1 MKTKQSLYHSIF
13 HRVSALY
20 LVLLLL
26 VTGCGGQET
35 PDVEKEDMLQLSDQE
50 IELEVGGWKP
60 LTESRATIFENKDD
74 IQNNDPEKGGGYFTM
89 HAYLRETGATF
100 IGGAMAWYFIPDNAT
115 VGSWR
120 FYDNVNKR
128 FLEYFWPENYSVDFF
143 AYMPWSGSTRH
154 KSITVGNYES
164 GGLNLTCQMQQPTT
178 LEDTDGQETIFAYT
192 TGKVKKDKSVNM
204 NFVHP
209 FASVSFEL
217 MQAHRNLTIE
227 WIRFNNVYLTGSTI
241 LEETTDNNT
250 RISWTPPTGDPETF
264 TIVVY
269 KKIPDDINFGAK
281 IGGPYLVMPQS
292 LSGAT
297 ITIRYEWNNEKPSD
311 DVITGDE
318 DYNSEALNDDKN
330 KNNIYQ
336 ITRPLSGNWLA
347 SNKYNYVLNLGD
359 NQEEILFKVE
369 VEPWISTGGNNN
381 IFDIE

>member
-1 MKTKQSLYHSIF
+1 
-13 HRVSALY
+13 
-20 LVLLLL
+20 
-26 VTGCGGQET
+26 
-35 PDVEKEDMLQLSDQE
+35 MLQLSDQE

-74 IQNNDPEKGGGYFTM
+74 IQNNDPEKGGGYFTL
-89 HAYLRETGATF
+89 HAYLRETETTF
-100 IGGAMAWYFIPDNAT
+100 IGGAMAWYFVPDNAT

-217 MQAHRNLTIE
+217 MQAHRNLTIH
-227 WIRFNNVYLTGSTI
+227 WIRFNNVSLTGSTI
-241 LEETTDNNT
+241 LSSTINNSAQ
-250 RISWTPPTGDPETF
+250 ISWTPDIKSTF
-264 TIVVY
+264 TIPVD
-269 KKIPDDINFGAK
+269 KKIPDDINFGSK

-297 ITIRYEWNNEKPSD
+297 ITIRYHWDNQKDAD
-311 DVITGDE
+311 DTVTGDG
-318 DYNSEALNDDKN
+318 DTNPDDN
-330 KNNIYQ
+330 YYE
-336 ITRPLSGNWLA
+336 ITRSLFLPENSLSEEWVAG
-347 SNKYNYVLNLGD
+347 SKYNYVLNLGD
-359 NQEEILFKVE
+359 NKEEILFKVE
-369 VEPWISTGGNNN
+369 VEPWQSTGKNNN

>member
-74 IQNNDPEKGGGYFTM
+74 IQNNDPEKGGGYFTL

-100 IGGAMAWYFIPDNAT
+100 IGGAMAWYFVPDNAT

-217 MQAHRNLTIE
+217 MQAHRNLEIN
-227 WIRFNNVYLTGSTI
+227 WIQFDNVYLNGNTTLNSTI
-241 LEETTDNNT
+241 TESNQIIWST
-250 RISWTPPTGDPETF
+250 SGSKGTF
-264 TIVVY
+264 
-269 KKIPDDINFGAK
+269 KIPVDRIIPEQINFGAK
-281 IGGPYLVMPQS
+281 IGGPYLVMPQTLEGITVTINYTWDDDGNHILEPEDTQNLTS
-292 LSGAT
+292 LISVDD
-297 ITIRYEWNNEKPSD
+297 IEKWIP
-311 DVITGDE
+311 GCN
-318 DYNSEALNDDKN
+318 YK
-330 KNNIYQ
+330 
-336 ITRPLSGNWLA
+336 
-347 SNKYNYVLNLGD
+347 YVLHLGD
-359 NQEEILFKVE
+359 NKEEILFKVE
-369 VEPWISTGGNNN
+369 VEPWQSTGKNNN